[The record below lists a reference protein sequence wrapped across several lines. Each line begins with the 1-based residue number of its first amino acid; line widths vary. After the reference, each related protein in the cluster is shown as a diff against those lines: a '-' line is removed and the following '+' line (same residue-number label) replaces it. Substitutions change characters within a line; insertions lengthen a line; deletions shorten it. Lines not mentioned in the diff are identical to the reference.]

1 MHARIQEVLP
11 EGDFDNGF
19 LFFFFDDEG
28 REETNA
34 TINGPSSDH
43 QRNAI

>member
-19 LFFFFDDEG
+19 LFFFLVDEG
-28 REETNA
+28 REEANA
-34 TINGPSSDH
+34 TINGPSLDH